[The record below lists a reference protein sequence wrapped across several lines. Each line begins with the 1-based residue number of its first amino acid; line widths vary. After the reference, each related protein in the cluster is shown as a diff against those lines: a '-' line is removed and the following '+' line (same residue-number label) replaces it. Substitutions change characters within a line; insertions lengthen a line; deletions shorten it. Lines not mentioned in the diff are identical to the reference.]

1 MLTVQGVSSIPQSE
15 AGLPG
20 LPLDTLGVSA
30 CRCGGSAYAPMGG
43 SALAGGIEG
52 SLLMAMQLNTMEI
65 MLSMMERM
73 LGAGGQLQNSVA
85 AVGGSS
91 ETGSAASSPAPV
103 SGSAASS
110 QGASTSGSLP
120 ANVNVDKIVAAI
132 PSGHQRAARE
142 HFPRILA
149 ECQKQ
154 GVNDKAQM
162 AYILATTVHESGA
175 GAHMEEFASG
185 SAYEG
190 RRDLGNSQSGDGVR
204 FKGRGYV
211 QITGRNNYSNWSR
224 KLGIDL
230 VGNPE
235 LAERPETAARILVQ
249 GMKEGSFTGKK
260 LSDYLGNGKADF
272 EGARRIVNGT
282 DKASTFAATARA
294 ILAAMG

>member
-1 MLTVQGVSSIPQSE
+1 MLTIQGLSSTA
-15 AGLPG
+15 AGENTLMG
-20 LPLDTLGVSA
+20 APLDTLGMSA
-30 CRCGGSAYAPMGG
+30 CRCGGGVAPMSPMLQGG
-43 SALAGGIEG
+43 SAID
-52 SLLMAMQLNTMEI
+52 SSMLMMMQLNTMEM
-65 MLSMMERM
+65 MLGMMERI
-73 LGAGGQLQNSVA
+73 LGAGGQMQQSISPLTATAGQA
-85 AVGGSS
+85 SS
-91 ETGSAASSPAPV
+91 AGQQAASSA
-103 SGSAASS
+103 AASS
-110 QGASTSGSLP
+110 ASSATGPLP

-132 PSGHQRAARE
+132 PSGHQKAARE

-154 GVNDKAQM
+154 GVTDKAQI

-175 GAHMEEFASG
+175 GAYMEEFASG

-190 RRDLGNSQSGDGVR
+190 RRDLGNTQSGDGVR

-211 QITGRNNYSNWSR
+211 QITGRNNYSNWSK

-230 VGNPE
+230 VSNPE
-235 LAERPETAARILVQ
+235 LAEKPETAARILVQ

-260 LSDYLGNGKADF
+260 LSDYIGNGKSDF

-294 ILAAMG
+294 ILGAMG